1 MMKLQIIFE
10 DSEILVLEKPT
21 GLVVNRSETIKE
33 ETLQDL
39 LSKYF
44 NLGLSLGIGDRAGIV
59 HRLDRETSG
68 LLIVANTP
76 KAFENLQ
83 NQFRER
89 KVEKEY
95 VCLTHGQIN
104 QDFGVIEGDVG
115 RIGKF
120 GKFGIV
126 KDGRES
132 KTEFKVIEKY
142 EFKES
147 KFNQLLYSSSDPSTD
162 GDSRSLSTLSSRP
175 KGSRQSSNHK
185 YLLSKSRINYLTK
198 QAAKYTL
205 LNLFPKTGRTHQIRV
220 HIKSIGHPAVSD
232 LIYTPKKLLKFD
244 FLWCPRLFLHASS
257 LKFIH
262 PKTKKDIEFKSDLP
276 DDLKDALSYLTPLHF
291 AKRQLRGTSN

>member
-1 MMKLQIIFE
+1 MNIIFE
-10 DSEILVLEKPT
+10 DSEILIVDKPT
-21 GLVVNRSETIKE
+21 CLVVNRSQTVKE
-33 ETLQDL
+33 EALQDL

-44 NLGLSLGIGDRAGIV
+44 NLGSRLGIGDRAGIV

-68 LLIVANTP
+68 LLLVAKTK

-89 KVEKEY
+89 KVGKEY
-95 VCLTHGQIN
+95 ICLAHGEIN

-126 KDGRES
+126 EGGRES
-132 KTEFKVIEKY
+132 RTEFKVIEKY
-142 EFKES
+142 EFTKN
-147 KFNQLLYSSSDPSTD
+147 KFEELL
-162 GDSRSLSTLSSRP
+162 P
-175 KGSRQSSNHK
+175 KVQTK
-185 YLLSKSRINYLTK
+185 PRINYLTK
-198 QAAKYTL
+198 QAKSYTF

-244 FLWCPRLFLHASS
+244 FLWCPRLFLHASKI
-257 LKFIH
+257 KFSH
-262 PKTKKDIEFKSDLP
+262 PASKGIVEFISDLP
-276 DDLKDALSYLTPLHF
+276 AELKDALSYLTPLRF
-291 AKRQLRGTSN
+291 AERQLHGAGN

>member
-1 MMKLQIIFE
+1 MKLKIVFE
-10 DSEILVLEKPT
+10 DNEILVVDKPA
-21 GLVVNRSETIKE
+21 GLVVNRSRTIKE

-44 NLGLSLGIGDRAGIV
+44 NLGSSLGIGDRAGIV

-68 LLIVANTP
+68 LLLVAKTQ
-76 KAFENLQ
+76 KSFENLQ
-83 NQFRER
+83 NHFRER
-89 KVEKEY
+89 EVEKEY
-95 VCLTHGQIN
+95 VCLAHGEIN
-104 QDFGVIEGDVG
+104 QDSGVIEGDVG

-142 EFKES
+142 EFKTKNFDE
-147 KFNQLLYSSSDPSTD
+147 LLFMVHT
-162 GDSRSLSTLSSRP
+162 
-175 KGSRQSSNHK
+175 
-185 YLLSKSRINYLTK
+185 KSRINYLKK
-198 QAAKYTL
+198 QAKKYTL

-244 FLWCPRLFLHASS
+244 LMFCPRLFLHASKI
-257 LKFIH
+257 KFLH
-262 PKTKKDIEFKSDLP
+262 PKFKKDIEFKSGLTR
-276 DDLKDALSYLTPLHF
+276 DLKDALSYLIPLHLV
-291 AKRQLRGTSN
+291 KRQLRGAGN